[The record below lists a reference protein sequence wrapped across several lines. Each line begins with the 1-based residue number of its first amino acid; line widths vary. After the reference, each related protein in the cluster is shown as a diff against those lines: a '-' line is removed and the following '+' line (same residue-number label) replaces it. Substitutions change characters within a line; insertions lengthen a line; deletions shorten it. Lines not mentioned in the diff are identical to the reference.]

1 MEAAAPANGATTWYF
16 STIHHLVAIGT
27 PKLRGAQIQ
36 VQPGFLSD
44 QVDVTFTWDLA
55 FLGGSV
61 FSLLGQ
67 K

>member
-1 MEAAAPANGATTWYF
+1 MEAAAPANGATMWYF
-16 STIHHLVAIGT
+16 SKIYNLVAIGT
-27 PKLRGAQIQ
+27 HKIRGAQIQ
-36 VQPGFLSD
+36 VRLGFLSD

-61 FSLLGQ
+61 FGLLGQ

>member
-1 MEAAAPANGATTWYF
+1 MEAAAPANGATIWYF
-16 STIHHLVAIGT
+16 SKIYNLVAIGT

-36 VQPGFLSD
+36 VQLGFLSD
-44 QVDVTFTWDLA
+44 QVDVTFTWDLT